1 MPEHIFKMAPNRQP
15 PYQHSYHLDTDSC
28 RLFAEGPSLWIPSYG
43 RSNINF
49 DARIPDTED
58 FEIDWPILDKYADDL
73 DTELYQTTVPQASYN
88 NLKRTAHYNK
98 PHRSIHSAQRIESRP
113 FLNTTSKQALLPRPN
128 ANARSYSAPIPLV
141 LSMSAFKRDNLRVPP
156 APPPSPTLTSPPSPP
171 FCPLYEEY
179 QTLGVFDIPAISIPR
194 PAIRAAVPRSP
205 EFVTYCSSDSTST
218 DVEEDERDFGTDTS
232 SCYLVETLDDY
243 DSAPPPPS
251 IQLYRT
257 TSQPGNSLQ
266 IPRHIMSTTTLC
278 PSRSSPPTPSVEK
291 SLGKSLLASSFF
303 EWDPEPELP
312 APTQWG
318 RFKHSRYRNSRR
330 GSDSDES
337 HSSKSSV
344 REKAERLRRKL
355 EGVFGKR

>member
-15 PYQHSYHLDTDSC
+15 PYQHSYNLDTG
-28 RLFAEGPSLWIPSYG
+28 RLFVEGHPLWIPSYG
-43 RSNINF
+43 RSNANF

-58 FEIDWPILDKYADDL
+58 FEIDWPILDRYADDL
-73 DTELYQTTVPQASYN
+73 DTEIYQTTVPQTSYN
-88 NLKRTAHYNK
+88 KKPSYYNK
-98 PHRSIHSAQRIESRP
+98 SHRSHSIQTIGSRP
-113 FLNTTSKQALLPRPN
+113 FLNTTSTQASLPRPN
-128 ANARSYSAPIPLV
+128 PNLRSHSAPTPLV

-156 APPPSPTLTSPPSPP
+156 APPPSPTLTPPPSPP

-194 PAIRAAVPRSP
+194 PANRDAIPRSQ
-205 EFVTYCSSDSTST
+205 EFVTYCSSEAPST
-218 DVEEDERDFGTDTS
+218 DAEEEERDFGTDTS

-257 TSQPGNSLQ
+257 TSQPGNVNTLQ

-278 PSRSSPPTPSVEK
+278 PSRSSPSTPSMEK
-291 SLGKSLLASSFF
+291 TLGKSPVASSFF

-312 APTQWG
+312 ASTQWG
-318 RFKHSRYRNSRR
+318 KFKNSRYRNTRR
-330 GSDSDES
+330 GSDSDDS

-355 EGVFGKR
+355 EGVFGRR

>member
-1 MPEHIFKMAPNRQP
+1 MAPNSQT
-15 PYQHSYHLDTDSC
+15 PYQHSYHLDAG
-28 RLFAEGPSLWIPSYG
+28 RLFAEGHPLRIPSYG

-49 DARIPDTED
+49 DARTPDTED

-73 DTELYQTTVPQASYN
+73 DTEIYQATVPQASYN
-88 NLKRTAHYNK
+88 KKATCYNK
-98 PHRSIHSAQRIESRP
+98 SHRSLHSVQTTGPRP

-128 ANARSYSAPIPLV
+128 ANTRSRSARTPLV
-141 LSMSAFKRDNLRVPP
+141 LSMSVFKRDNLRVPP
-156 APPPSPTLTSPPSPP
+156 APPPSPTSTPPPSPP

-194 PAIRAAVPRSP
+194 PVIRDTIPRSQ
-205 EFVTYCSSDSTST
+205 EFVTCCSSEAPST
-218 DVEEDERDFGTDTS
+218 DVEEEERYFGTVTS

-257 TSQPGNSLQ
+257 TSQPGNSPQ

-278 PSRSSPPTPSVEK
+278 PSRSSPPTLSVEK
-291 SLGKSLLASSFF
+291 SHGKSQLASSFF

-312 APTQWG
+312 ASTHWG
-318 RFKHSRYRNSRR
+318 KFKHSRYRNTRR

-344 REKAERLRRKL
+344 REKAERLRKKL

>member
-1 MPEHIFKMAPNRQP
+1 MAPNRQP
-15 PYQHSYHLDTDSC
+15 PYQHSYHLGTD
-28 RLFAEGPSLWIPSYG
+28 RLFAEAHPLWIPSYG
-43 RSNINF
+43 RSNINL

-73 DTELYQTTVPQASYN
+73 DTEIYQTTVPQTSYN
-88 NLKRTAHYNK
+88 KKATYYK
-98 PHRSIHSAQRIESRP
+98 SHRSFHSTQTTGSRP

-128 ANARSYSAPIPLV
+128 PGTRSRSAPTPLV

-156 APPPSPTLTSPPSPP
+156 APPPSPTLTPPPSPP

-179 QTLGVFDIPAISIPR
+179 QTLGVFDIPAISIAR
-194 PAIRAAVPRSP
+194 PVMRDTIPRSQ
-205 EFVTYCSSDSTST
+205 EFVTYCSSEATST
-218 DVEEDERDFGTDTS
+218 DAEEEERDSGTDTS

-278 PSRSSPPTPSVEK
+278 PSRSSPSTPSLER
-291 SLGKSLLASSFF
+291 SYGKNQIASSFF

-312 APTQWG
+312 ASTQWG
-318 RFKHSRYRNSRR
+318 KFKHSRYRNTRR
-330 GSDSDES
+330 GSDSGES

-344 REKAERLRRKL
+344 REKAERLRKKL